1 MRSLLIAALVGCA
14 LAAPEPAHA
23 QFGKLGNKIA
33 KKAGVAP
40 AGPNEQVKTG
50 KVSFDEHVLE
60 ITDDRVSQLLKG
72 LEAEKLMA
80 ARVEKQDTEGIERR
94 NQAKQD
100 AHAKQRDAYD
110 RKRETWE
117 QCAEPEQK
125 KAEAES
131 EAYAKTLDNPA
142 AMQKLQERLKAAQAK
157 GDMAEIRRITDSV
170 SKVGMQAASKGQNAS
185 DEMTSAIRTKCGEPP
200 VEPADAEKP
209 EPMLTF
215 NDIRVAGID
224 ASGMTDRQ
232 YAIMRERVHPF
243 VVSKG
248 KTNSGMLYTD
258 AEAQVLAARLGDLSP
273 YAGIVER
280 Y

>member
-1 MRSLLIAALVGCA
+1 MHSLLFAALVGCA
-14 LAAPEPAHA
+14 LAAPQPAYA

-33 KKAGVAP
+33 KKAGVVP

-60 ITDDRVSQLLKG
+60 ITDARVSQLLKG
-72 LEAEKLMA
+72 LEAEKQMA
-80 ARVEKQDTEGIERR
+80 VRVEKQDTDGIERR
-94 NQAKQD
+94 NRAKQD
-100 AHAKQRDAYD
+100 AHEKEREAYD

-117 QCAEPEQK
+117 KCAEPEQK
-125 KAEAES
+125 KAES
-131 EAYAKTLDNPA
+131 EMQSYSKSLDNTA
-142 AMQKLQERLKAAQAK
+142 AMEKLEERIKAAQAR

-170 SKVGMQAASKGQNAS
+170 SKIGTQAAGKIQNS
-185 DEMTSAIRTKCGEPP
+185 SSEMTSAIRTKCGEPP
-200 VEPADAEKP
+200 VEPADTAEP

-215 NDIRVAGID
+215 NDIRVAGIE

-232 YAIMRERVHPF
+232 YAIMRERVHPY

-258 AEAQVLAARLGDLSP
+258 AEAQVLAARLVDLSP

>member
-1 MRSLLIAALVGCA
+1 MHSLLFAALVGCA
-14 LAAPEPAHA
+14 LAAPQPAYA

-33 KKAGVAP
+33 KKAGVVP

-60 ITDDRVSQLLKG
+60 ITDARVSQLLKG
-72 LEAEKLMA
+72 LEAEKQMA
-80 ARVEKQDTEGIERR
+80 VRVEKQDTDGIERR
-94 NQAKQD
+94 NRAKQD
-100 AHAKQRDAYD
+100 AHEKEREAYD

-117 QCAEPEQK
+117 KCAEPEQK
-125 KAEAES
+125 KAES
-131 EAYAKTLDNPA
+131 EMQSYSKSLDNTA
-142 AMQKLQERLKAAQAK
+142 AMEKLEERIKAAQAR

-170 SKVGMQAASKGQNAS
+170 SKIGTQAAGKIQNS
-185 DEMTSAIRTKCGEPP
+185 SSEMTSAIRTKCGEPP
-200 VEPADAEKP
+200 VEPADTAEP

-215 NDIRVAGID
+215 NDIRVAGIE

-232 YAIMRERVHPF
+232 YAIMRERVHRY

-248 KTNSGMLYTD
+248 RTNSGMLYTD
-258 AEAQVLAARLGDLSP
+258 AEAQVLAAHLDQFPP

>member
-1 MRSLLIAALVGCA
+1 MRSLLFAALVGCA

-33 KKAGVAP
+33 KKAGVVP

-72 LEAEKLMA
+72 LEAEKVMA

-94 NQAKQD
+94 NRAKEE
-100 AHAKQRDAYD
+100 AHAKQREAYD

-117 QCAEPEQK
+117 KCAEPEQQ

-131 EAYAKTLDNPA
+131 EAQAKSLDNPA
-142 AMQKLQERLKAAQAK
+142 AMQKLQGRLKAAQAK

-170 SKVGMQAASKGQNAS
+170 SKVGMQAASQAQNTS
-185 DEMTSAIRTKCGEPP
+185 DEMTAAIRTKCGEPP
-200 VEPADAEKP
+200 AEPADAAEP

-215 NDIRVAGID
+215 NDIRVAGIE
-224 ASGMTDRQ
+224 ASGLTDRQ

>member
-1 MRSLLIAALVGCA
+1 MRSLLLAALVGCA

-33 KKAGVAP
+33 KKAGVVP

-50 KVSFDEHVLE
+50 KVAFDEHVLE
-60 ITDDRVSQLLKG
+60 ITDARVTHLVQG
-72 LEAEKLMA
+72 LEAEKQMA
-80 ARVEKQDTEGIERR
+80 AQVEKQDTDGIERR
-94 NQAKQD
+94 NRAKQE
-100 AHAKQRDAYD
+100 AHQKEQDAYD

-117 QCAEPEQK
+117 KCAEPEQK
-125 KAEAES
+125 KAEGEM
-131 EAYAKTLDNPA
+131 EAYGKSLDNPA
-142 AMQKLQERLKAAQAK
+142 AMEKLQERLKAAQAK

-170 SKVGMQAASKGQNAS
+170 SKVAMQAQNKAQNS
-185 DEMTSAIRTKCGEPP
+185 SSEMTDAIRTKCGERP
-200 VEPADAEKP
+200 VEPADAAEP

-215 NDIRVAGID
+215 NDVRIAGVK

-232 YAIMRERVHPF
+232 YAIMRERIVPF

-248 KTNSGMLYTD
+248 KTNSGMIYTD
-258 AEAQVLAARLGDLSP
+258 AEATVLAARLGDLSP

>member
-1 MRSLLIAALVGCA
+1 MRSLLFAALVGCA

-33 KKAGVAP
+33 KKAGVVP

-60 ITDDRVSQLLKG
+60 ITDERVSQLLKG

-94 NQAKQD
+94 NRAKEE
-100 AHAKQRDAYD
+100 AHAKQREAYD

-117 QCAEPEQK
+117 KCAEPEQQ

-131 EAYAKTLDNPA
+131 EAQAKSLDNPA

-170 SKVGMQAASKGQNAS
+170 SKVGMQAASQAQNTS
-185 DEMTSAIRTKCGEPP
+185 DEMTAAIRTKCGEPP
-200 VEPADAEKP
+200 AEPADAAEP

-215 NDIRVAGID
+215 NDIRVAGIE
-224 ASGMTDRQ
+224 ASGLTDRQ

>member
-1 MRSLLIAALVGCA
+1 MRSLLFAALVGCA
-14 LAAPEPAHA
+14 LAAPQPAYA

-33 KKAGVAP
+33 KKAGVVP

-50 KVSFDEHVLE
+50 TVSFDEHVLE
-60 ITDDRVSQLLKG
+60 ITDARVSQLLKG
-72 LEAEKLMA
+72 LEAEKQMA
-80 ARVEKQDTEGIERR
+80 VRVEKQDTDGIERR
-94 NQAKQD
+94 NRAKQE
-100 AHAKQRDAYD
+100 AHEKEREAYD

-117 QCAEPEQK
+117 KCAEPEQK
-125 KAEAES
+125 KAES
-131 EAYAKTLDNPA
+131 EMQSYSKSLDNTA
-142 AMQKLQERLKAAQAK
+142 AMEKLEERIKAAQAR

-170 SKVGMQAASKGQNAS
+170 SRIGTQAAGKIQNS
-185 DEMTSAIRTKCGEPP
+185 SNEMTSAIRTKCGEPP
-200 VEPADAEKP
+200 VEPADAAEP

-215 NDIRVAGID
+215 NDIRVAGIE

-232 YAIMRERVHPF
+232 YAIMRERVHPY

>member
-1 MRSLLIAALVGCA
+1 MRSLLFAALVGCA

-33 KKAGVAP
+33 KKAGVVP

-60 ITDDRVSQLLKG
+60 ITDERVSQLLKG

-94 NQAKQD
+94 NRAKEE
-100 AHAKQRDAYD
+100 AHAKQREAYD

-117 QCAEPEQK
+117 KCAEPEQQ

-131 EAYAKTLDNPA
+131 EAQAKSLDNPA

-170 SKVGMQAASKGQNAS
+170 SKVGMQAASQAQNTS
-185 DEMTSAIRTKCGEPP
+185 DEMTAAIRTKCGEPP
-200 VEPADAEKP
+200 VEPADAAEP

-215 NDIRVAGID
+215 NDIRVAGIE
-224 ASGMTDRQ
+224 ASGLTDRQ

>member
-1 MRSLLIAALVGCA
+1 MRSLLFAALVGCA
-14 LAAPEPAHA
+14 LAAPQPAYA

-33 KKAGVAP
+33 KKAGVVP

-60 ITDDRVSQLLKG
+60 ITDARVSQLLKG
-72 LEAEKLMA
+72 LEAEKQMA
-80 ARVEKQDTEGIERR
+80 VRVEKQDTDGIERR
-94 NQAKQD
+94 NRAKQD
-100 AHAKQRDAYD
+100 AHEKEREAYD

-117 QCAEPEQK
+117 KCAEPEQK
-125 KAEAES
+125 KAES
-131 EAYAKTLDNPA
+131 EMQSYSKSLDNTA
-142 AMQKLQERLKAAQAK
+142 AMEKLEERIKAAQAR

-170 SKVGMQAASKGQNAS
+170 SKIGTQAAGKIQNS
-185 DEMTSAIRTKCGEPP
+185 SSEMTSAIRTKCGEPP
-200 VEPADAEKP
+200 VEPADTAEP

-215 NDIRVAGID
+215 NDIRVAGIE

-232 YAIMRERVHPF
+232 YAIMRERVHPY

-258 AEAQVLAARLGDLSP
+258 AEAQVLAARLVDLSP

>member
-1 MRSLLIAALVGCA
+1 MRSLLIAAVVGCA

-23 QFGKLGNKIA
+23 QFGKLGSKIA
-33 KKAGVAP
+33 KKAGVVP

-60 ITDDRVSQLLKG
+60 ITDDRVSQLVKG
-72 LEAEKLMA
+72 LEAEKQMA
-80 ARVEKQDTEGIERR
+80 ARVERQDTEGIERR

-100 AHAKQRDAYD
+100 AYAKEREAYD
-110 RKRETWE
+110 RKDEAWRK
-117 QCAEPEQK
+117 CAKPEQERGE
-125 KAEAES
+125 KAMEGHSSSFSDA
-131 EAYAKTLDNPA
+131 D
-142 AMQKLQERLKAAQAK
+142 MQKIEARMKAAQAR
-157 GDMAEIRRITDSV
+157 GDMAEIRRLGDSI
-170 SKVGMQAASKGQNAS
+170 SKVGVQVASAAQNTTT
-185 DEMTSAIRTKCGEPP
+185 EMTAAIRTKCGEPP
-200 VEPADAEKP
+200 VEPTGPAEP

-215 NDIRVAGID
+215 NDIRVAGIE

-248 KTNSGMLYTD
+248 KTNSGMIYSD

>member
-1 MRSLLIAALVGCA
+1 MRSLLIAAVVGCA

-33 KKAGVAP
+33 KKAGVVP
-40 AGPNEQVKTG
+40 AGQNEQVKTG

-100 AHAKQRDAYD
+100 AYQKEREAYERKDEAWRKCAK
-110 RKRETWE
+110 
-117 QCAEPEQK
+117 PEQERGE
-125 KAEAES
+125 KAMEGHTAGFS
-131 EAYAKTLDNPA
+131 DAD
-142 AMQKLQERLKAAQAK
+142 MQKIEARMKAAQAR
-157 GDMAEIRRITDSV
+157 GDMAEIRRLGDSI
-170 SKVGMQAASKGQNAS
+170 SKVGVQVASAAQNTTT
-185 DEMTSAIRTKCGEPP
+185 EMTAAIRTKCGEPP
-200 VEPADAEKP
+200 VEPTGPAEP

-215 NDIRVAGID
+215 NDIRVAGIE

-248 KTNSGMLYTD
+248 KTNSGMIYSD

>member
-1 MRSLLIAALVGCA
+1 MRSLLIAALLGCA
-14 LAAPEPAHA
+14 LAAPQPAHA

-33 KKAGVAP
+33 KKAGVVP
-40 AGPNEQVKTG
+40 AGPDGQVKTG

-94 NQAKQD
+94 NRARED
-100 AHAKQRDAYD
+100 AHTKQQDAYD
-110 RKRETWE
+110 RKREAWDK
-117 QCAEPEQK
+117 CAEPEQK
-125 KAEAES
+125 KAEAEMDAS
-131 EAYAKTLDNPA
+131 GKALDNPA
-142 AMQKLQERLKAAQAK
+142 AMEKLQERIKAAQAK

-170 SKVGMQAASKGQNAS
+170 SKIGMQAADRVQNAS
-185 DEMTSAIRTKCGEPP
+185 AGMTAAIRTKCGEPP

-209 EPMLTF
+209 EPLLTYS
-215 NDIRVAGID
+215 DVRVAGIE

-232 YAIMRERVHPF
+232 YAIMRERVQPF
-243 VVSKG
+243 VASKG
-248 KTNSGMLYTD
+248 KTNSGMIYTD
-258 AEAQVLAARLGDLSP
+258 AEAEVLAARLGDLAP

>member
-1 MRSLLIAALVGCA
+1 MRSLLFAALVGCA
-14 LAAPEPAHA
+14 LAAPQPAYA

-33 KKAGVAP
+33 KKAGVVP

-60 ITDDRVSQLLKG
+60 ITDARVSQLLKG
-72 LEAEKLMA
+72 LEAEKQMA
-80 ARVEKQDTEGIERR
+80 VRVEKQDTDGIERR
-94 NQAKQD
+94 NRAKQD
-100 AHAKQRDAYD
+100 AHEKEREAYD

-117 QCAEPEQK
+117 KCAEPEQK
-125 KAEAES
+125 KAEAEMD
-131 EAYAKTLDNPA
+131 AYGKSLDKPA
-142 AMQKLQERLKAAQAK
+142 AMEKLQERLKAAQAK

-185 DEMTSAIRTKCGEPP
+185 AEMTSAIRTKCGEPP
-200 VEPADAEKP
+200 AEPADAAEP

-215 NDIRVAGID
+215 NDIRIAGVK

-232 YAIMRERVHPF
+232 YAIMRERVHPY

-248 KTNSGMLYTD
+248 RTNSGMLYTD
-258 AEAQVLAARLGDLSP
+258 AEAQVLAAHLDQFPP